1 MLFAVR
7 GGTRNGQARRDRDF
21 ESTGDP
27 LLWSPKDLNA
37 RRSAAQIP
45 SITVFRAGDSDDPSQ
60 NGPGM
65 DAKAKELATYLAES
79 IQT

>member
-1 MLFAVR
+1 ME
-7 GGTRNGQARRDRDF
+7 QASAAGSRTLKAHRAILR
-21 ESTGDP
+21 DP
-27 LLWSPKDLNA
+27 LPRSPKVLNA

-60 NGPGM
+60 KEPGM